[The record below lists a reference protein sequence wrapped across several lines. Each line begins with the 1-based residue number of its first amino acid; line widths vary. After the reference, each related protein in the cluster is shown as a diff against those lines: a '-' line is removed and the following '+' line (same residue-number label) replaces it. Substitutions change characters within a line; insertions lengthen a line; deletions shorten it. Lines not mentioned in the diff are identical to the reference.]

1 MTCRFGAAVDLVGL
15 GMQDADAL
23 GEHGVFEHVPRWRS
37 ILPGVVAAGR
47 DIEHAAHGVHGK
59 SDLLRAHELEDG
71 VNVLS
76 PLPANQAVA
85 FDIRGFP
92 LISLSILRWR
102 FSRRRRDSSSRSALV
117 SASLPGSGR
126 TRSMADCACCFR
138 RPGGPRPGALD
149 RGIRQGDAI
158 DAVPCGTGTGTRDGN
173 RCWCRGRTKPVLLS
187 MPTNR

>member
-92 LISLSILRWR
+92 TTVRLKVEQIQ
-102 FSRRRRDSSSRSALV
+102 LV
-117 SASLPGSGR
+117 SGVEQVGLGR
-126 TRSMADCACCFR
+126 V
-138 RPGGPRPGALD
+138 GLQGA
-149 RGIRQGDAI
+149 
-158 DAVPCGTGTGTRDGN
+158 
-173 RCWCRGRTKPVLLS
+173 
-187 MPTNR
+187 